1 MNPTATP
8 SPRRQRPPSGP
19 RQVPPDERM
28 QALSADLIQ
37 AFARIAQRR
46 F

>member
-1 MNPTATP
+1 MNPIASP
-8 SPRRQRPPSGP
+8 SPRRQRLPSSP
-19 RQVPPDERM
+19 RQVSSDERM